1 MTTQP
6 TLKLD
11 DGLVDNK
18 IEELSVKNRLL
29 NFIDN
34 NPDLPTLGNSISGIV
49 QLSSSD
55 DQSTDQLANLILA
68 DVALTQKILRLANTV
83 TFRGT
88 SNQVVTNISRA
99 IQLLGLDAVK
109 GCALAMILIDR
120 MPGKHSRFVRKE
132 LMYAL
137 TASLISHKL
146 AKQSCFANAEE
157 VAIAAL
163 FKNMGRLLVA
173 AFDHALY
180 KEVMDLVKSKK
191 HSQTQASLKVLGINY
206 DALTEFAMKQWSIP
220 EVIINAMKLVP
231 AKTLAV
237 PKNRQ
242 EWMRQVTE
250 FSDASAQFISASE
263 ESEKEA
269 FNEKLLKR
277 FGNSLNID
285 ETKLDML
292 VSEVTEEAQVIS
304 SQINLQLSESAQAEV
319 KDDSKDSNL
328 SSDESYPSGKP
339 AQALELLFGGLQAVN
354 TLISTPG
361 YKINALILLILETL
375 YKSLGFS
382 FATICLKDI
391 KTNQYRARQ
400 CLGGRDSVEV
410 QQNFVFSD
418 TASDVFGLSMKKNV
432 DLLITD
438 SKDNKVQSMLP
449 AWHLELFSDTRSF
462 MILPLI
468 VESKP
473 IGLYYF
479 DRQNTAVGGITD
491 DEMKVIKEIKKEI
504 LIALKSWL

>member
-6 TLKLD
+6 TVKVD
-11 DGLVDNK
+11 DGSVDNK

-29 NFIDN
+29 NFIGN
-34 NPDLPTLGNSISGIV
+34 NPDLPTLGNSIGSIV

-88 SNQVVTNISRA
+88 SNQVVTSISRA
-99 IQLLGLDAVK
+99 VQLLGLDTVK
-109 GCALAMILIDR
+109 GCALAMILVDR

-146 AKQSCFANAEE
+146 AKQSCFPNAEE

-191 HSQTQASLKVLGINY
+191 YSQTQASLKVLGINF
-206 DALTEFAMKQWSIP
+206 DALTELAMKQWSIP

-231 AKTLAV
+231 AKTLAA

-250 FSDASAQFISASE
+250 FSDASAQFISDAQ

-277 FGNSLNID
+277 FGNSLNMD
-285 ETKLDML
+285 ETKLDTL
-292 VSEVTEEAQVIS
+292 VSQITEEAQVIS
-304 SQINLQLSESAQAEV
+304 SQIDLQLSESTQTEA
-319 KDDSKDSNL
+319 KGDSKNADL
-328 SSDESYPSGKP
+328 SSDECYPSGKP
-339 AQALELLFGGLQAVN
+339 TQALELLSCGLQTVN
-354 TLISTPG
+354 TLTSTPG

-391 KTNQYRARQ
+391 RTNQYRARQ
-400 CLGGRDSVEV
+400 CLGDRDSVEV
-410 QQNFVFSD
+410 QRNFVFSD

-432 DLLITD
+432 DLSITD
-438 SKDNKVQSMLP
+438 SKDSKVQSMLP
-449 AWHLELFSDTRSF
+449 VWHLELFSNTRSF

-479 DRQNTAVGGITD
+479 DRQYAALEGITN
-491 DEMKVIKEIKKEI
+491 DEMKVIKEIKREM
-504 LIALKSWL
+504 LTALRS